1 MAFFIIPVPK
11 EIIPFDQQVEMDGT
25 LFLLQFRYFF
35 RDNFWRI
42 TIIKAGVKILSSMKL
57 VHTKDLLAQFRHIED
72 LPLGTIIVSD
82 QNLGDAD
89 PGTTNFGDTVLLMY
103 QDTVT

>member
-1 MAFFIIPVPK
+1 MAFFTIPIPT
-11 EIIPFDQQVEMDGT
+11 EIIPFDQQVELDGT

-35 RDNFWRI
+35 RDDFWRV
-42 TIIKAGVKILSSMKL
+42 TISKAGVKILSSMKI
-57 VHTKDLLAQFRHIED
+57 VHTDDLLAQFRHLED
-72 LPLGTIIVSD
+72 LPKGTIIVSD

-89 PGTTNFGDTVLLMY
+89 PGTTNFGDSVLFMY